1 MTSISEFLGF
11 GAKNARTAKELREI
25 LHISGDDVRELVR
38 AERLDG
44 VPICSR
50 TAADASGKAGYFMP
64 VTDAEYMQT
73 IKSLKSRER
82 EIRTVRKA
90 LEKAYLTRYGT

>member
-50 TAADASGKAGYFMP
+50 TAADESGRAGYFMP
-64 VTDAEYMQT
+64 SCPDDFMQT
-73 IKSLKSRER
+73 IAQLRHREK
-82 EIRTVRKA
+82 ELARTRKA
-90 LEKAYLTRYGT
+90 LEKAYKKRYTL